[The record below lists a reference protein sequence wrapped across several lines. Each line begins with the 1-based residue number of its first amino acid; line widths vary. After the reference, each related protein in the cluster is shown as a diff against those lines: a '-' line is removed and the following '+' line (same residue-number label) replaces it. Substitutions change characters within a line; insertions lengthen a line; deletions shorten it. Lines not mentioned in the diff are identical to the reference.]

1 MRRNRSRCCSYI
13 VYTKRQGALVNLDR
27 VAAAGVEDR
36 AAAEWWVRRQVIDVR
51 DAVSQ
56 PQTMNDVEGAE
67 QWEEKV
73 TE

>member
-1 MRRNRSRCCSYI
+1 MKLI
-13 VYTKRQGALVNLDR
+13 W
-27 VAAAGVEDR
+27 GVSC
-36 AAAEWWVRRQVIDVR
+36 RQVIDVR

-73 TE
+73 TTDSEERVCPFWGGNKWIVRIHCMNIRGDSHG